1 MKLLLENWR
10 KYMNE
15 ADGVIDH
22 SLASHLQTISG
33 AWKNF
38 KDGANELIQNFQ
50 NKEDFISKLR
60 TLRIETHITDNQLG
74 ELLDIMYDDWSLPEH
89 IKDAVLDFGM
99 EFHGMEMF

>member
-1 MKLLLENWR
+1 MKLLFENWR
-10 KYMNE
+10 QYLKE

-60 TLRIETHITDNQLG
+60 KLRTKTHITKNQLG
-74 ELLDIMYDDWSLPEH
+74 ELLPQLASQNLPRH
-89 IKDAVLDFGM
+89 IEDAVDDYWM
-99 EFHGMEMF
+99 EVV

>member
-1 MKLLLENWR
+1 MKLLFENWR
-10 KYMNE
+10 QYLKE

-99 EFHGMEMF
+99 EFHGMEVV